1 MGGPSHDRIRA
12 DESAILPP
20 RELSTEE
27 PYRLGVGAVTR
38 IGWKVEEALM
48 TSMQEAPHL
57 ADVDPFVF
65 TERARAGKIA
75 GAVALDVVM
84 PVALL
89 AAGVVVTATG
99 SPAVGWPLMIAAVS
113 LLAVAVWL
121 LGRTGRTLGTTTVD
135 ARIVRRTTGAAAG
148 GSALWA
154 LASGKLAMCDL
165 RRGRDPFAPAIAP
178 FRFPEAAPAA
188 PGPHRR
194 GTVPALLLDSGERLP
209 LDTALILGR
218 APSAPADAPAE
229 VYRWA
234 DMSRTLSKSHVRL
247 EWDGRQVWVIDLGST
262 NGTFVRGDGS
272 STPLLPHQ
280 RTPVPTGVVLE
291 IGDRTLTVRDAV

>member
-1 MGGPSHDRIRA
+1 
-12 DESAILPP
+12 
-20 RELSTEE
+20 
-27 PYRLGVGAVTR
+27 
-38 IGWKVEEALM
+38 M
-48 TSMQEAPHL
+48 TSMQETPHL
-57 ADVDPFVF
+57 ADVDPFVNC
-65 TERARAGKIA
+65 EHARAGKIA
-75 GAVALDVVM
+75 GAVALDIVM
-84 PVALL
+84 PTALI
-89 AAGVVVTATG
+89 AAGGVVIVTG
-99 SPAVGWPLMIAAVS
+99 PPAVGWLLIIVAVG
-113 LLAVAVWL
+113 LLAVSVWL
-121 LGRTGRTLGTTTVD
+121 LGRAGRTLGSATVD

-154 LASGKLAMCDL
+154 LASGKLAMFDL

-178 FRFPEAAPAA
+178 FEFPAAAPAA
-188 PGPHRR
+188 PGRARR
-194 GTVPALLLDSGERLP
+194 GMVPTLMLDSGERLP

-280 RTPVPTGVVLE
+280 RTPVPTDVVLE
-291 IGDRTLTVRDAV
+291 IGDRTLTVRDAA